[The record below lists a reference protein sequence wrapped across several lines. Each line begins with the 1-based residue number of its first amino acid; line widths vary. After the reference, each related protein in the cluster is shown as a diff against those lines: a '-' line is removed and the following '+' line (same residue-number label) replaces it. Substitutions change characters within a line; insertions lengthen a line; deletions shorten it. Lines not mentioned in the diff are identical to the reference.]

1 VNPRTLFR
9 TVAVAEAISWGLLLV
24 AMYLK
29 YVTESEPFG
38 IPEGGVP
45 VAGAIHGA
53 MFVLYLLI
61 TLNVRDK
68 FGWSGR
74 TTVIA
79 LLAAIPPFCT
89 YVFEVVADRRG
100 LLLATQR

>member
-1 VNPRTLFR
+1 MKNPRALFR
-9 TVAVAEAISWGLLLV
+9 TAAIAEAISWGLLLI

-38 IPEGGVP
+38 ISEGGVP

-53 MFVLYLLI
+53 MFVIYLLVTI
-61 TLNVRDK
+61 NVRQR

-74 TTVIA
+74 TTLVA
-79 LLAAIPPFCT
+79 LAAAIPPFCT
-89 YVFEVVADRRG
+89 YVFEVVAERRG
-100 LLLATQR
+100 LLATQR